1 MDLREFVLFIKLF
14 IVTKME
20 VSKNFSNVLR
30 DIKYDIVHNV
40 LPITQLFHGWKNIF
54 GQING
59 DVFYKGEL

>member
-20 VSKNFSNVLR
+20 VSNNLSNVLR
-30 DIKYDIVHNV
+30 GIKCDIVHSV

-54 GQING
+54 GQINE
-59 DVFYKGEL
+59 DVFSKGGL

>member
-20 VSKNFSNVLR
+20 VSNNLSNVLR
-30 DIKYDIVHNV
+30 GIKCDIVHSV